1 MALITCPECT
11 KIISDQAFIC
21 PHCGY
26 PLNPQMKNLLLKV
39 VRTVTQIARNIFS
52 FTISLVV
59 LIISIGVLT
68 YFTIKV
74 FDYFSQTYLK

>member
-1 MALITCPECT
+1 MALISCTECT
-11 KIISDQAFIC
+11 KIVSDQAFIC

-26 PLNPQMKNLLLKV
+26 PLNPQVKNLLLKM
-39 VRTVTQIARNIFS
+39 VRTVTEIARNIFT

-68 YFTIKV
+68 YFSIKV
-74 FDYFSQTYLK
+74 FDYFSKTYLK